1 MRLPFQLLLLCFTPV
16 AVQSQIFE
24 FLPVTLNVGDPAPPL
39 RVKKWFKGEPVKEYK
54 KGSVYIVEFW
64 ATWCMP
70 CKAAMP
76 RLSVLA
82 NKYKDKVTVIGVSIM
97 ENKKTSVQKISAFVD
112 SMGER
117 MDYNVATEDSNF
129 VDTEW
134 MLATGE
140 RGIPSSFVINAEGK
154 LAWIGH
160 PSKLETVLPAIIDN
174 RWEVEAELSKR
185 ISNRKLLILDDSL
198 NYDLMNYLPKR
209 YKPNDQGQPDS
220 ALVFINKIITDEP
233 KLKYAPFIANT
244 TLIAL
249 FKTDLEKAYNYAKEL
264 MVNPTYEDPPYK
276 FIYGQIEYY
285 RGKKKL
291 PVKFYQLGAEAY
303 KTELEAVVYKELVEM
318 HNRYSKVAYW
328 YWRAEDKLNA
338 LIFQQKAIDALK
350 NTKDFS
356 KTEMAALEKKLQQ
369 YKTM

>member
-1 MRLPFQLLLLCFTPV
+1 MRLPFQLLLLCFIPV

-39 RVKKWFKGEPVKEYK
+39 RVKKWFKGEPVKEFK
-54 KGSVYIVEFW
+54 KGSVYIVELW

-82 NKYKDKVTVIGVSIM
+82 NKYKDKVTVIGVGIM
-97 ENKKTSVQKISAFVD
+97 ENKKTSAQKISAFVD
-112 SMGER
+112 SMGLH

-129 VDTEW
+129 VETDW
-134 MLATGE
+134 MLAAGE
-140 RGIPSSFVINAEGK
+140 RGIPKSFIINNEGR

-160 PSKLETVLPAIIDN
+160 PSKIEQVLSGIIEN
-174 RWEVEAELSKR
+174 RWDVEAELSKR
-185 ISNRKLLILDDSL
+185 VLNRKLQILDDSL
-198 NYDLMNYLPKR
+198 YYDLMNYLPNR
-209 YKPNDQGQPDS
+209 YKPNDKGQPDS
-220 ALVFINKIITDEP
+220 ALALINRAVGNEA
-233 KLKYAPFIANT
+233 KLKYAPHIAYNT
-244 TLIAL
+244 FWAL
-249 FKTDLEKAYNYAKEL
+249 FKTNPEKAYTYGKEL
-264 MVNPTYEDPPYK
+264 MITPTFEEPPYWV
-276 FIYGQIEYY
+276 IYSGIEAYG
-285 RGKKKL
+285 GKAKL
-291 PVKFYQLGAEAY
+291 PAKFYQLGAEAY
-303 KTELEAVVYKELVEM
+303 KMELESIVYKELVEM
-318 HNRYSKVAYW
+318 HKRYSKMAYW

-338 LIFQQKAIDALK
+338 LVFQQKAIDALK